1 VYSVNPPRKKLLAP
15 AMLRREA
22 EISPP
27 AAVSATER
35 ECFVEVRWVE
45 RAVNRGIKLEGGKVD
60 MWGVRG
66 ESRPAIGFMGRSQ
79 WRARRGIIGLNAED
93 TRSTSVVSH
102 YTYCRWRYFQK
113 LSTDDCNLRF
123 TIVKGVSLSRF

>member
-66 ESRPAIGFMGRSQ
+66 
-79 WRARRGIIGLNAED
+79 
-93 TRSTSVVSH
+93 
-102 YTYCRWRYFQK
+102 K
-113 LSTDDCNLRF
+113 
-123 TIVKGVSLSRF
+123 